1 MTLISSPIYIYIY
14 ILLLAMTFWSLL
26 IIRLLR
32 TKFLVMKKIIPKKHL
47 ERLYNIELDCLKGY
61 ITLLKASLVVNFFFF
76 LSKYLLLNQE
86 NSVDYSNK
94 SVITS
99 SKKTIT
105 YINQIKRKKLVVLW
119 RVKLNN

>member
-1 MTLISSPIYIYIY
+1 MVVVNIKFFCSIGDDRKMSSPIYIYIY

-105 YINQIKRKKLVVLW
+105 YIN
-119 RVKLNN
+119 